1 MLRSSNSIPPR
12 MPKEMTI
19 MAERY
24 IRAIMK
30 TLPFQPSFPILGV
43 LAMSSLLSLFLFL
56 SFARDTQAAPGD
68 LDPSFGT
75 GGKVLTNFS
84 GCSNC
89 TNSNDGAN
97 AAAIQTDGKI
107 VAAGF
112 SSTFEPDFALARY
125 NIDGSLDTTFG
136 SSGTVTISLSPGG
149 INIVNAVA
157 IDTEDKIVVAGVST
171 VSGSGSQDFSLIRL
185 NTDGSLDTSFGSGG
199 KVTTEFGDRNSA
211 SANAIAIQADNKIVV
226 AGSSFVN
233 GLSDFALAR
242 YNTDGSLDTSF
253 GTGGMVLTDFNNG
266 NNDVANALAIQKDG
280 KIILAGFSNAI
291 GSDGFLLAAD
301 FALARYNTD
310 GSLDTS
316 FGIGGKLLTN
326 FIFIGAPS
334 NGGDDAANAVAIQ
347 TDGKI
352 VAAGF
357 FKLPVGGTGLPTGG
371 GFALAR
377 YNTDGSLDPSFG
389 SGGNVIT
396 VFSGNGSSDVANGI
410 AIQSDGKIVAAGVSL
425 VNGSDEFALAR
436 YDTDGSLDPSFGIE
450 GKVLTDFGNGSNDAA
465 KAVVIQADDK
475 IVAAGSAGS
484 VSSFSGAFALA
495 RYIGIGN
502 TPSPNNNGGGCS
514 IVGSVETETGVANLI
529 IPLIPVLAISLRM
542 LIRRKKDV

>member
-1 MLRSSNSIPPR
+1 
-12 MPKEMTI
+12 
-19 MAERY
+19 
-24 IRAIMK
+24 
-30 TLPFQPSFPILGV
+30 
-43 LAMSSLLSLFLFL
+43 
-56 SFARDTQAAPGD
+56 
-68 LDPSFGT
+68 
-75 GGKVLTNFS
+75 
-84 GCSNC
+84 
-89 TNSNDGAN
+89 
-97 AAAIQTDGKI
+97 
-107 VAAGF
+107 
-112 SSTFEPDFALARY
+112 
-125 NIDGSLDTTFG
+125 
-136 SSGTVTISLSPGG
+136 
-149 INIVNAVA
+149 
-157 IDTEDKIVVAGVST
+157 
-171 VSGSGSQDFSLIRL
+171 
-185 NTDGSLDTSFGSGG
+185 
-199 KVTTEFGDRNSA
+199 
-211 SANAIAIQADNKIVV
+211 VV

-371 GFALAR
+371 GFALAS

-542 LIRRKKDV
+542 LIRRKKDL